1 MNASTLRAVGRLHNP
16 SVTLWVCL
24 FYLQVMRVKF
34 IEFIRQDVGFWNKV
48 ILTGTK
54 LFLRLDIVVTKAVFS
69 SDFVTLREMIN
80 PLIFVKAFVQE

>member
-16 SVTLWVCL
+16 SVTLRICL
-24 FYLQVMRVKF
+24 FDLQIMCVEF

-48 ILTGTK
+48 ILTCTK
-54 LFLRLDIVVTKAVFS
+54 LFLRPDIVVTKAVFS

-80 PLIFVKAFVQE
+80 PLIFVKTFIQE